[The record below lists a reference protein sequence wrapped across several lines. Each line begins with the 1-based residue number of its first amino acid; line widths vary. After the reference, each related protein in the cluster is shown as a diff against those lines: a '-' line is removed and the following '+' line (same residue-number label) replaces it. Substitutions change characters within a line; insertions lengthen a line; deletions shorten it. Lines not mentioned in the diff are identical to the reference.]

1 MKLEKNNTGKNLNG
15 IYIIVFIFSVT
26 QLLIQLYLIRQ
37 EKLFNQVGMNL
48 VHTLTN
54 YNHLV

>member
-48 VHTLTN
+48 VHTLTS